1 MNQHIIVEIQNLL
14 KEIQEQNQYIYPII
28 NINYN
33 IIEIKLKTI
42 ESMIYKKPVSITAYT
57 NLLVPI
63 VTKDKCIMC
72 NRNASY
78 IIINN
83 ANEKMCWIHSQIL
96 I

>member
-1 MNQHIIVEIQNLL
+1 MNQHIIIEIQNLL

-33 IIEIKLKTI
+33 IIDIKLKTL
-42 ESMIYKKPVSITAYT
+42 ESIIYKKPVNITAYT
-57 NLLVPI
+57 NVLVPI
-63 VTKDKCIMC
+63 VTKNKCIMC
-72 NRNASY
+72 NRNANY
-78 IIINN
+78 IIINR